1 MINLEPEDAP
11 FADFSSLEAWEAWLA
26 ANHPEEAAR
35 YLNPRPGPDADCDWC
50 DEWKAALAPGDPERQ
65 DRLAPLLWPAEND
78 WAIDD
83 HRFTPAGLIPYD
95 PAFAAEIQDSIQ
107 EFMEAGGSPDAT
119 TTPQSADDTGGVATY
134 RTEGPGAFTN
144 CLGLPDKGASV
155 TIRDALS
162 DAVIGTGE
170 VTLREADQPTPGGR
184 WECTYTITATVSS
197 TPDTITVQIDGLPP
211 IRATLSNGGYTASGD
226 LVGGSIVRPD
236 TTTLGESATTP
247 VPVDTFPPSTPPPPP
262 PSEPPSPPPSEVNP
276 PDQT

>member
-1 MINLEPEDAP
+1 M
-11 FADFSSLEAWEAWLA
+11 
-26 ANHPEEAAR
+26 
-35 YLNPRPGPDADCDWC
+35 
-50 DEWKAALAPGDPERQ
+50 
-65 DRLAPLLWPAEND
+65 APLLWPAEND

-83 HRFTPAGLIPYD
+83 HRFRPAGLIPYD

-107 EFMEAGGSPDAT
+107 DFMEAGGSPDAT
-119 TTPQSADDTGGVATY
+119 TTPQSADDTGVVATY
-134 RTEGPGAFTN
+134 RTEGPGAE
-144 CLGLPDKGASV
+144 CGSLPDSGASV

-170 VTLREADQPTPGGR
+170 VISMVPRQPTPDSA
-184 WECTYTITATVSS
+184 WECIYSITATVSS
-197 TPDTITVQIDGLPP
+197 TPDTITVHIDGLPP

-226 LVGGSIVRPD
+226 LVGGSIVPPD

-247 VPVDTFPPSTPPPPP
+247 VDTFPPSPPSEPPPPP